1 MTTGGAGRAGTARDG
16 AGRTAAAVSVAAIL
30 AAGLLSGCATPAS
43 PASPASSS
51 PSAQNSP
58 SPTPPEALCTRL
70 VVHWAREVLGSGTYG
85 DYQSMGLSNGQY
97 EILRSVVDEARVEH
111 KRRGADAADEL
122 IRREAR
128 TGCAAWYRSGGPG
141 AGAWR

>member
-16 AGRTAAAVSVAAIL
+16 ADRAAAAAGVAAVL
-30 AAGLLSGCATPAS
+30 TGLLAGCAAPAS
-43 PASPASSS
+43 RT
-51 PSAQNSP
+51 SP

-70 VVHWAREVLGSGTYG
+70 VAHWAREVLGSGTYG
-85 DYQSMGLSNGQY
+85 DYQSMGLSDGQY
-97 EILRSVVDEARVEH
+97 EILRSVVDEARAER
-111 KRRGADAADEL
+111 KRRGADAADAL

-141 AGAWR
+141 TGAWR

>member
-51 PSAQNSP
+51 P
-58 SPTPPEALCTRL
+58 
-70 VVHWAREVLGSGTYG
+70 G

>member
-1 MTTGGAGRAGTARDG
+1 MTTGGAGRAGTVRDG
-16 AGRTAAAVSVAAIL
+16 AGRTAAAASVAAVL
-30 AAGLLSGCATPAS
+30 TGLLAGCAAPAPGS
-43 PASPASSS
+43 PVSPSS
-51 PSAQNSP
+51 PTSP

>member
-1 MTTGGAGRAGTARDG
+1 MTERAGRPRRRPWRPSWRQDCCP
-16 AGRTAAAVSVAAIL
+16 AAPPPPPPPPS
-30 AAGLLSGCATPAS
+30 SS
-43 PASPASSS
+43 SSS

-70 VVHWAREVLGSGTYG
+70 VVHWAREILGSGTYG

-111 KRRGADAADEL
+111 KRREADAADEL

>member
-1 MTTGGAGRAGTARDG
+1 MTTGGTGRAGTVRDG
-16 AGRTAAAVSVAAIL
+16 AGRTAAAARVAAVL
-30 AAGLLSGCATPAS
+30 AGLLAGCAAPAS
-43 PASPASSS
+43 PSARTS
-51 PSAQNSP
+51 PSAAP
-58 SPTPPEALCTRL
+58 SPTPPEVLCTRL

-111 KRRGADAADEL
+111 KRRGPDAADES

>member
-1 MTTGGAGRAGTARDG
+1 M
-16 AGRTAAAVSVAAIL
+16 AAVL
-30 AAGLLSGCATPAS
+30 AAGLLSGCATPAPAPA
-43 PASPASSS
+43 PASPSV
-51 PSAQNSP
+51 QNSP

>member
-1 MTTGGAGRAGTARDG
+1 MTTGGAGRAGTVRDG
-16 AGRTAAAVSVAAIL
+16 AGRTAAAASVAAVL
-30 AAGLLSGCATPAS
+30 AGLLAGCAATATAPVS
-43 PASPASSS
+43 VS
-51 PSAQNSP
+51 PSSRTSP

-70 VVHWAREVLGSGTYG
+70 VVHWAREILGSGTYG

-97 EILRSVVDEARVEH
+97 EILRSVVDEARLER

>member
-1 MTTGGAGRAGTARDG
+1 M
-16 AGRTAAAVSVAAIL
+16 AAVAAVL
-30 AAGLLSGCATPAS
+30 AAGLLSGCATLASPSS
-43 PASPASSS
+43 PASPSV
-51 PSAQNSP
+51 QNSP

-111 KRRGADAADEL
+111 KHRGADAADEL

>member
-16 AGRTAAAVSVAAIL
+16 AGRAAAAASVAAVL
-30 AAGLLSGCATPAS
+30 TGLLAGCAAPTAP
-43 PASPASSS
+43 SS
-51 PSAQNSP
+51 PSSAPSLSS

-70 VVHWAREVLGSGTYG
+70 VVHWAREVLGGGTYG
-85 DYQSMGLSNGQY
+85 DYQSMGLSDGQY
-97 EILRSVVDEARVEH
+97 EILRAVVDEARAER

-141 AGAWR
+141 TGAWR